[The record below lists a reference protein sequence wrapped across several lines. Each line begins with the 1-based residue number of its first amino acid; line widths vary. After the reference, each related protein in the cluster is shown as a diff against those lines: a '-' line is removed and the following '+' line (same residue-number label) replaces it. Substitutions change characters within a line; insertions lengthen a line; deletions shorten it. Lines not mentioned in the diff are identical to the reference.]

1 MAEVIWSVRAYE
13 HIRQI
18 GEYIERDSAFQARR
32 VVQLIVRETGRL
44 RDNVRIG
51 HMIPEVR
58 QDAYR
63 DSRFSATEFSTK
75 SLLKTKRPLSASCMR
90 AERLT
95 INGLTDGCLIL
106 PD

>member
-63 DSRFSATEFSTK
+63 ELKVFSYRVLYKIVAEDK
-75 SLLKTKRPLSASCMR
+75 AGIIGIVHARR
-90 AERLT
+90 AF
-95 INGLTDGCLIL
+95 NDQWV
-106 PD
+106 D